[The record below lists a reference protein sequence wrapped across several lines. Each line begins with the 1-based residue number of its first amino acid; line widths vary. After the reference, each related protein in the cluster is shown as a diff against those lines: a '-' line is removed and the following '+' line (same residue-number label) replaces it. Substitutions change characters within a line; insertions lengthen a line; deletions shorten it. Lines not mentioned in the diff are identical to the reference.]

1 MLALHIRH
9 RHSNQGLDFM
19 GKIISIFLHQ
29 NILPKVTHFLAWKC
43 YFRLVSTILW
53 YIMQVKFF
61 YFSKMKKICLIF
73 FWWFKASSFSQS
85 ELTAVQIYNG
95 TPWLISNT
103 QSNIDDC
110 SIFLKPTP
118 DDSPKQ
124 FNDFKWYELKTFRQN
139 SYAFVE
145 AENSIQ
151 TRNSSECVNQVITD
165 VNSVY
170 IGGIPLFQYRI
181 ANSKPADS
189 PYKEIQKNS
198 FVGCLKNVSTIL
210 EISNSNN
217 SAQSTDVLFDFKD
230 ADLSQGEPRQSNVQY
245 GCSLMLGVDSFS
257 CNVCWYIFHCTHVLW
272 PNQQGRR
279 SQFHL
284 LTSLS
289 CRWSWSI
296 SIGARWFFSCMRWS
310 NHFFF

>member
-1 MLALHIRH
+1 
-9 RHSNQGLDFM
+9 
-19 GKIISIFLHQ
+19 
-29 NILPKVTHFLAWKC
+29 
-43 YFRLVSTILW
+43 
-53 YIMQVKFF
+53 
-61 YFSKMKKICLIF
+61 
-73 FWWFKASSFSQS
+73 
-85 ELTAVQIYNG
+85 LTAVQIYNG

-245 GCSLMLGVDSFS
+245 GCPFNLGFIILNLVFLL
-257 CNVCWYIFHCTHVLW
+257 YI
-272 PNQQGRR
+272 
-279 SQFHL
+279 
-284 LTSLS
+284 
-289 CRWSWSI
+289 
-296 SIGARWFFSCMRWS
+296 
-310 NHFFF
+310 